1 MKEKILLFLKG
12 FGMGAANIIPGVSGG
27 TIALITGI
35 YERLIAAL
43 HNIDYVAVKLFF
55 KFKFKKLFDKVD
67 GGFLTALLL
76 GVVVSTFTLA
86 KLMKYLLEYHE
97 TLLWSFF
104 FGLILASILVVMKRI
119 KKWNLFIIFW
129 FIIGTVAAYL
139 ITSTKSIDTPHTP
152 LYIFLSGFIAIIA
165 MILPGISGSYI
176 LLIIGKYKFAIGLVS
191 SMTSYFKDAL
201 AGILKGNFSNVLSL
215 FPASEFGLA
224 AIFVVGCV
232 LGLVVFSKL
241 LNWLFKKFHDATITV
256 LAGFMFGSLNIIW
269 PWKKTVGTFID
280 PHGVQ
285 QKIQENIFPL
295 EVNQMFFYIIG
306 FIVIGFVVVYVIE
319 KASNISPKKS
329 KI

>member
-1 MKEKILLFLKG
+1 MKDNILLFLKG

-35 YERLIAAL
+35 YEKLIAAL
-43 HNIDYVAVKLFF
+43 HNIDYSAVKLFF

-67 GGFLTALLL
+67 GGFLTILLL

-104 FGLILASILVVMKRI
+104 FGLILASIIVVVKRI
-119 KKWNLFIIFW
+119 KKWKLSIIFW
-129 FIIGTVAAYL
+129 FFVGTVAAYL
-139 ITSTKSIDTPHTP
+139 ITSSKSIESPNTP

-176 LLIIGKYKFAIGLVS
+176 LLIIGKYKFAIDLVS
-191 SMTSYFKDAL
+191 SLTSYFKNAL
-201 AGILKGNFSNVLSL
+201 TGVMKGDFSKVISL
-215 FPASEFGLA
+215 FPASEVGLA
-224 AIFVVGCV
+224 VIFIVGCV
-232 LGLVVFSKL
+232 LGLVIFSKL

-285 QKIQENIFPL
+285 QKIQENVFPL
-295 EVNQMFFYIIG
+295 EVNQMFFYIIS
-306 FIVIGFVVVYVIE
+306 FIVIGFAVVYIIE
-319 KASNISPKKS
+319 KASSISPKKN
-329 KI
+329 KT

>member
-1 MKEKILLFLKG
+1 MKENIFLFLKG

-43 HNIDYVAVKLFF
+43 HNFDYVAVKLFF

-67 GGFLTALLL
+67 GGFLTVLLL

-86 KLMKYLLEYHE
+86 RLMKYLLANHE
-97 TLLWSFF
+97 TFLWAFF
-104 FGLILASILVVMKRI
+104 FGLILASIFIVMKRI
-119 KKWNLFIIFW
+119 KKWNLLIMLW

-139 ITSTKSIDTPHTP
+139 ITSSKSIDTPNTP

-176 LLIIGKYKFAIGLVS
+176 LLIIGKYKFAIDLVS
-191 SMTSYFKDAL
+191 SLTSYFKNVL
-201 AGILKGNFSNVLSL
+201 AGILKGDFSKVISL
-215 FPASEFGLA
+215 FPASEVGLTV
-224 AIFVVGCV
+224 IFIVGCV
-232 LGLVVFSKL
+232 LGLVIFSKL

-329 KI
+329 KT